1 LKRDHPS
8 FFHSFDLTRA
18 DGGSPLADEPS
29 SLSGSAGNVF
39 ALPGELC
46 AFLKYDTPHHNKP
59 APSSI
64 ADTRRTLHHTRGNKP
79 QPKAK

>member
-18 DGGSPLADEPS
+18 AGGSPLADEPS

-39 ALPGELC
+39 ALPGELGSS
-46 AFLKYDTPHHNKP
+46 LKYGIPHNNKP

-64 ADTRRTLHHTRGNKP
+64 ADTRRTSNCTSGNKP
-79 QPKAK
+79 PPKAK